1 MSLAH
6 LSSNQQAMSSDDIRH
21 RFSLAMSTMYQ
32 KEVPLYTDL
41 MNLVAEV
48 NEDVLGKQP
57 ELAEQLNNTNEIDR
71 LSMERHGA
79 IRLGTAAE
87 LMMLRRLFAV
97 MGMHPVGYYDLAPAG
112 VPVHSTAFRAID
124 TASLNNSPF
133 RVFTSLLR
141 LDLIGDEA
149 LKQQAQAALDARCIF
164 TDDVIKLIEIYERAG
179 GLTHEQGEQFVQ
191 EALETFRWHEQSPIS
206 KDIYEQLA
214 AQHQLIADVVGFKG
228 PHINHLTP
236 RTLDIDAVQQ
246 GMQRRGITPKAII
259 EGPPRRHCPI
269 LLRQT
274 SFKALVE
281 AVSFKGADGQYES
294 GQHTARFGE
303 IEQRGVALT
312 AKGRAL
318 YDQLLSEA
326 REKLG
331 KAPNEDNA
339 EQYNQLLSES
349 FAAFPDDYKTLHR
362 DELAYFLYQVADK
375 EAFTNHFI
383 NSPSNK
389 LSAADLHS
397 LIEQDIMRIEP
408 IVYEDFLPVSAA
420 GIFQSNLHSD
430 GENSYNGQSN
440 KQEFEQ
446 ALGMCV
452 QDELALYAERQD
464 ESLQACLTLLR
475 QLA

>member
-1 MSLAH
+1 
-6 LSSNQQAMSSDDIRH
+6 
-21 RFSLAMSTMYQ
+21 
-32 KEVPLYTDL
+32 
-41 MNLVAEV
+41 
-48 NEDVLGKQP
+48 
-57 ELAEQLNNTNEIDR
+57 
-71 LSMERHGA
+71 
-79 IRLGTAAE
+79 
-87 LMMLRRLFAV
+87 MMRRLFAV

-141 LDLIGDEA
+141 LDLIGDA
-149 LKQQAQAALDARCIF
+149 TLKQQAQVALDARCIF
-164 TDDVIKLIEIYERAG
+164 TDDAIKLIETYENEG
-179 GLTHEQGEQFVQ
+179 GLTNEQGEKFVQ

-228 PHINHLTP
+228 PHINHLTS
-236 RTLDIDAVQQ
+236 RTLDIDTVQQ
-246 GMQRRGITPKAII
+246 GMQSHGITPKAII

-312 AKGRAL
+312 PKGRAL
-318 YDQLLSEA
+318 YDQLLNAA

-331 KAPNEDNA
+331 MTPNEENA
-339 EQYNQLLSES
+339 EQYYQLLSES
-349 FAAFPDDYKTLHR
+349 FTAFPDDYQTLHR
-362 DELAYFLYQVADK
+362 EQLAYFLYQVAVADK
-375 EAFTNHFI
+375 EDFANQLVDSSSHE
-383 NSPSNK
+383 
-389 LSAADLHS
+389 LSTADLQS
-397 LIEQDIMRIEP
+397 LIQQDVIRIEP

-430 GENSYNGQSN
+430 SENSYDGQSN

-446 ALGMCV
+446 ALGMSV
-452 QDELALYAERQD
+452 QDELALYAQRQN
-464 ESLQACLTLLR
+464 ESLQACLASLR
-475 QLA
+475 QVP